1 MLADIRSEFGKL
13 STVRSPWLLLA
24 AGPLLVVAGVT
35 GLVVS
40 GGNVHDPGT
49 ARTALAHAGLAA
61 IFPLILGILAV
72 AGEYRHSTIT
82 DTYLSTPRR
91 DRVIA
96 AKLAVYALA
105 GAAAGVTSSGVA
117 LAVTAAWWAER
128 GGHLQLSG
136 TDIWLT
142 LLGGV
147 AANCALAAI
156 GVGLGAL
163 IRNPAAAIATALAW
177 FALIEGILG
186 QLLGSGAGPLAAL
199 LRQRGARPV
208 ESVGHGPAAA
218 AVGRRPDAARLRGGL
233 RGRRG
238 LHYTQARCHLGK
250 PTPCAAGMRRTCGS
264 T

>member
-1 MLADIRSEFGKL
+1 MLADIRSEFRKL
-13 STVRSPWLLLA
+13 TTVRGPWLLLA
-24 AGPLLVVAGVT
+24 AGPLLVAAGIT

-49 ARTALAHAGLAA
+49 QRTALAHAGLAA

-96 AKLAVYALA
+96 AKLTVYALA
-105 GAAAGVTSSGVA
+105 GAAAGVVSSGVA
-117 LAVTAAWWAER
+117 LAVTAAWWAGR

-142 LLGGV
+142 LAGGV

-177 FALIEGILG
+177 FALIEGIAG
-186 QLLGSGAGPLAAL
+186 QLLGSGLARWLPFYASEAL
-199 LRQRGARPV
+199 GRSNLSATTRLLPQWGGALMLLGYV
-208 ESVGHGPAAA
+208 AVFAAA
-218 AVGRRPDAARLRGGL
+218 AVFTTLRRDV
-233 RGRRG
+233 
-238 LHYTQARCHLGK
+238 T
-250 PTPCAAGMRRTCGS
+250 
-264 T
+264 